1 MVGGG
6 GSRLE
11 AGQERWLGRSGDGG
25 RGRGGDGDGD
35 GDQGG
40 MGAEAG
46 VVRHLYRK

>member
-1 MVGGG
+1 MEEIVGGG
-6 GSRLE
+6 RSRLG

-25 RGRGGDGDGD
+25 RGGGGG